1 MSHCY
6 FVTNRHTVILV
17 WILYTIHKFI
27 SMHVFV
33 YMYIKLITYTVTL
46 FSLGLPVY
54 NVHQKNCPLNI
65 VAT

>member
-1 MSHCY
+1 
-6 FVTNRHTVILV
+6 
-17 WILYTIHKFI
+17 
-27 SMHVFV
+27 MHVFV